1 MESDSILPQLLL
13 QLVLIAVNALFAAT
27 EIAVISLNETKVR
40 RMAEGG
46 DRKAAKMLRMVTE
59 PTGFL
64 STIQICITLAG
75 FLGSAF
81 AADNFS
87 DKLVNWLINDCGV
100 SGVSPSAL
108 DTISVIIITL
118 VLSYFTLV
126 LGELVPKRIA
136 MKRPEGIARAVSGLM
151 IGMTTV
157 LRPAIWL
164 LTVSTNGVLRLCG
177 IDPKDN
183 AEEVSE
189 EEIIMML
196 DEGEE
201 AGSIESGEKEL
212 IKNVFSL
219 NDTTAEDVMVHRSQV
234 AFLKRDDARTT
245 LLNEIAESGY
255 SRFPVYG
262 ENIDDIVG
270 ILYAKTY
277 LTAQSRGERCEMK
290 DFLMPPRF
298 VHASTHIN
306 RILLDMQREHAHMAV
321 VVDQYGGTKGIVTLE
336 DIIEELVDDYGGVIG
351 IITLEDILEELVGEI
366 WDESDEVIENIRER
380 PDGSYDINGS
390 TRLSDMCESV
400 GCSIDSNADTVGG
413 WVTETLGGIPASGE
427 SFECSGMLVTVE
439 ATDERRVL
447 EVNVNVSIL
456 REDS

>member
-87 DKLVNWLINDCGV
+87 DKFVNWLINDCEV

-151 IGMTTV
+151 IAMTAA
-157 LRPAIWL
+157 LRPIIWL

-177 IDPKDN
+177 IDPEDN

-321 VVDQYGGTKGIVTLE
+321 VVD
-336 DIIEELVDDYGGVIG
+336 DYGGVIG

-380 PDGSYDINGS
+380 SDGSYDINGS
-390 TRLSDMCESV
+390 TRLSDMCESI
-400 GCSIDSNADTVGG
+400 GCSIDSETDTVGG
-413 WVTETLGGIPASGE
+413 WVTEMLGGIPESGE
-427 SFECSGMLVTVE
+427 SFECGGMHVTVE
-439 ATDERRVL
+439 STDKRRVL
-447 EVNVNVSIL
+447 KVNVNVNIL
-456 REDS
+456 REDA

>member
-136 MKRPEGIARAVSGLM
+136 MKRPESIARAVSGLM

-157 LRPAIWL
+157 LRPVIWL

-321 VVDQYGGTKGIVTLE
+321 VVD
-336 DIIEELVDDYGGVIG
+336 DYGGVIG

-456 REDS
+456 REDT

>member
-87 DKLVNWLINDCGV
+87 DKLVNWLINDCEV

-136 MKRPEGIARAVSGLM
+136 MKRSESIARTVSGLM
-151 IGMTTV
+151 IAMTAA
-157 LRPAIWL
+157 LRPIIWL

-177 IDPKDN
+177 IDPEDN

-234 AFLKRDDARTT
+234 AFLKRDDARTA

-321 VVDQYGGTKGIVTLE
+321 VVD
-336 DIIEELVDDYGGVIG
+336 DYGGVIG

-380 PDGSYDINGS
+380 SDGSYDINGS
-390 TRLSDMCESV
+390 TRLSDMCESI
-400 GCSIDSNADTVGG
+400 GCSIDSEADTVGG
-413 WVTETLGGIPASGE
+413 WVTEMLGGIPESGE
-427 SFECSGMLVTVE
+427 SFECGGMHVTVE
-439 ATDERRVL
+439 STDKRRVL
-447 EVNVNVSIL
+447 KVNVNVNIL
-456 REDS
+456 REDA

>member
-87 DKLVNWLINDCGV
+87 DKLVNWLINDCEV

-136 MKRPEGIARAVSGLM
+136 MKRSESIARAVSGLM
-151 IGMTTV
+151 IAMTAA
-157 LRPAIWL
+157 LRPVIWL

-177 IDPKDN
+177 IDPEDN

-219 NDTTAEDVMVHRSQV
+219 NDTTAEDVMGHRSQV
-234 AFLKRDDARTT
+234 TFLRRDDARTT

-321 VVDQYGGTKGIVTLE
+321 VVD
-336 DIIEELVDDYGGVIG
+336 DYGGVIG

-380 PDGSYDINGS
+380 SDGSYDINGS
-390 TRLSDMCESV
+390 TRLSDMCESI
-400 GCSIDSNADTVGG
+400 GCSIDSEADTVGG
-413 WVTETLGGIPASGE
+413 WVTEMLGGIPESGE
-427 SFECSGMLVTVE
+427 SFECGGMHVTVE
-439 ATDERRVL
+439 STDKRRVL
-447 EVNVNVSIL
+447 KVNVNVNIL
-456 REDS
+456 REDA

>member
-1 MESDSILPQLLL
+1 MESNSILPQLLL

-321 VVDQYGGTKGIVTLE
+321 VVD
-336 DIIEELVDDYGGVIG
+336 DYGGVIG

>member
-87 DKLVNWLINDCGV
+87 DKLVNWLINDCEV

-136 MKRPEGIARAVSGLM
+136 MKRSESIARAVSGLM

-157 LRPAIWL
+157 LRPIIWL

-177 IDPKDN
+177 IDPEDN

-321 VVDQYGGTKGIVTLE
+321 VVD
-336 DIIEELVDDYGGVIG
+336 DYGGVIG

-380 PDGSYDINGS
+380 SDGSYDINGS
-390 TRLSDMCESV
+390 TRLSDMCESI
-400 GCSIDSNADTVGG
+400 GCSIDSEADTVGG
-413 WVTETLGGIPASGE
+413 WVTEMLGGIPESGE
-427 SFECSGMLVTVE
+427 SFECGGMHITVE
-439 ATDERRVL
+439 STDKRRVL
-447 EVNVNVSIL
+447 KVNVNVNIL
-456 REDS
+456 REDA

>member
-136 MKRPEGIARAVSGLM
+136 MKRSESIARAVSGLM
-151 IGMTTV
+151 IAMTAA
-157 LRPAIWL
+157 LRPIIWL

-177 IDPKDN
+177 IDPEDN

-277 LTAQSRGERCEMK
+277 LTAQSRGEQCEMK

-321 VVDQYGGTKGIVTLE
+321 VVD
-336 DIIEELVDDYGGVIG
+336 DYGGVIG

-380 PDGSYDINGS
+380 SDGSYDINGS
-390 TRLSDMCESV
+390 TRLSDMCESI
-400 GCSIDSNADTVGG
+400 GCSIDSEADTVGG
-413 WVTETLGGIPASGE
+413 WVTEMLGGIPESGE
-427 SFECSGMLVTVE
+427 SFECGGMHVTVE
-439 ATDERRVL
+439 STDKRRVL
-447 EVNVNVSIL
+447 KVNVNVNIL
-456 REDS
+456 REDA

>member
-87 DKLVNWLINDCGV
+87 DKLVNWLINDCEV

-157 LRPAIWL
+157 LRPVIWL
-164 LTVSTNGVLRLCG
+164 LTVSTNSVLRLCG

-321 VVDQYGGTKGIVTLE
+321 VVD
-336 DIIEELVDDYGGVIG
+336 DYGGVIG

-390 TRLSDMCESV
+390 TRLSDMCESI
-400 GCSIDSNADTVGG
+400 GCSIDSEADTVGG
-413 WVTETLGGIPASGE
+413 WVTEMLGGIPASGE
-427 SFECSGMLVTVE
+427 SFECGGMLVTVE

>member
-321 VVDQYGGTKGIVTLE
+321 VVD
-336 DIIEELVDDYGGVIG
+336 DYGGVIG

-439 ATDERRVL
+439 STDKRRVL
-447 EVNVNVSIL
+447 KVNVNVNIL

>member
-1 MESDSILPQLLL
+1 MESDSILLQLLL

-87 DKLVNWLINDCGV
+87 DKLVNWLINDCEV

-157 LRPAIWL
+157 LRPVIWL

-321 VVDQYGGTKGIVTLE
+321 VVD
-336 DIIEELVDDYGGVIG
+336 DYGGVIG

-400 GCSIDSNADTVGG
+400 GCSIDSNADTVVG

-427 SFECSGMLVTVE
+427 SFECGGMLVTVE

>member
-136 MKRPEGIARAVSGLM
+136 MKRSESIARAVSGLM
-151 IGMTTV
+151 IGMTAA
-157 LRPAIWL
+157 LRPIIWL

-177 IDPKDN
+177 IDPENN

-321 VVDQYGGTKGIVTLE
+321 VVD
-336 DIIEELVDDYGGVIG
+336 DYGGVIG

-380 PDGSYDINGS
+380 SDGSYDINGS

-413 WVTETLGGIPASGE
+413 WVTEMLGGIPESGE

-439 ATDERRVL
+439 STDKRRVL
-447 EVNVNVSIL
+447 KVNVNVNIL
-456 REDS
+456 REDA

>member
-87 DKLVNWLINDCGV
+87 DKLVNWLINDCEV

-136 MKRPEGIARAVSGLM
+136 MKRSESIARAVSGLM
-151 IGMTTV
+151 IAMTAA
-157 LRPAIWL
+157 LRPIIWL

-177 IDPKDN
+177 IDPEDN

-321 VVDQYGGTKGIVTLE
+321 VVD
-336 DIIEELVDDYGGVIG
+336 DYGGVIG

-380 PDGSYDINGS
+380 SDGSYDINGS
-390 TRLSDMCESV
+390 TRLSDMCESI
-400 GCSIDSNADTVGG
+400 GCSIDSEADTVGG
-413 WVTETLGGIPASGE
+413 WVTEMLGGIPESGE
-427 SFECSGMLVTVE
+427 SFECGGMHVTVE
-439 ATDERRVL
+439 STDERRVL
-447 EVNVNVSIL
+447 KVNVNVNIL
-456 REDS
+456 REDA

>member
-126 LGELVPKRIA
+126 LGEFVPKRIA

-321 VVDQYGGTKGIVTLE
+321 VVD
-336 DIIEELVDDYGGVIG
+336 DYGGVIG

-439 ATDERRVL
+439 STDKRRVL
-447 EVNVNVSIL
+447 KVNVNVNIL
-456 REDS
+456 REDA

>member
-40 RMAEGG
+40 RMADGG

-87 DKLVNWLINDCGV
+87 DKLVNWLINDCEV

-136 MKRPEGIARAVSGLM
+136 MKRSESIARAVSGLM
-151 IGMTTV
+151 IAMTAA
-157 LRPAIWL
+157 LRPIIWL

-177 IDPKDN
+177 IDPEDN

-321 VVDQYGGTKGIVTLE
+321 VVD
-336 DIIEELVDDYGGVIG
+336 DYGGVIG

-380 PDGSYDINGS
+380 SDGSYDINGS
-390 TRLSDMCESV
+390 TRLSDMCESI
-400 GCSIDSNADTVGG
+400 GCSIDSEADTVGG
-413 WVTETLGGIPASGE
+413 WVTEMLGGIPESGE
-427 SFECSGMLVTVE
+427 SFECGGMHVTVE
-439 ATDERRVL
+439 STDKRRVL
-447 EVNVNVSIL
+447 KVNVNVNIL
-456 REDS
+456 REDA

>member
-87 DKLVNWLINDCGV
+87 DKLVNWLINDCEV

-136 MKRPEGIARAVSGLM
+136 MKRSESIARAVSGLM
-151 IGMTTV
+151 IAMTAA
-157 LRPAIWL
+157 LRPIIWL

-177 IDPKDN
+177 IDPEDN

-321 VVDQYGGTKGIVTLE
+321 VVD
-336 DIIEELVDDYGGVIG
+336 DYGGVIG

-380 PDGSYDINGS
+380 SDGSYDINGS
-390 TRLSDMCESV
+390 TWLSDMCESI
-400 GCSIDSNADTVGG
+400 GCSIDSEADTVGG
-413 WVTETLGGIPASGE
+413 WVTEMLGGIPESGE
-427 SFECSGMLVTVE
+427 SFECGGMHVTVE
-439 ATDERRVL
+439 STDKRRVL
-447 EVNVNVSIL
+447 KVNVNVNIL
-456 REDS
+456 REDA

>member
-87 DKLVNWLINDCGV
+87 DKLVNWLINDCEV

-136 MKRPEGIARAVSGLM
+136 MKRSESIARAVSGLM
-151 IGMTTV
+151 IAMTAA
-157 LRPAIWL
+157 LRPIIWL

-177 IDPKDN
+177 IDPEDN

-234 AFLKRDDARTT
+234 AFLKRNDARTT

-321 VVDQYGGTKGIVTLE
+321 VVD
-336 DIIEELVDDYGGVIG
+336 DYGGVIG

-380 PDGSYDINGS
+380 SGGSYDINGS
-390 TRLSDMCESV
+390 TRLSDMCESI
-400 GCSIDSNADTVGG
+400 GCSIDSEADTVGG
-413 WVTETLGGIPASGE
+413 WVTEMLGGIPESGE
-427 SFECSGMLVTVE
+427 SFECGGMHVTVE
-439 ATDERRVL
+439 STDKRRVL
-447 EVNVNVSIL
+447 KVNVNVNIL
-456 REDS
+456 REDA

>member
-87 DKLVNWLINDCGV
+87 DKLVNWLINDCEV

-136 MKRPEGIARAVSGLM
+136 MKRSESIARAVSGLM
-151 IGMTTV
+151 IAMTAA
-157 LRPAIWL
+157 LRPIIWL

-177 IDPKDN
+177 IDPEDN

-270 ILYAKTY
+270 ILHAKTY
-277 LTAQSRGERCEMK
+277 LTAQSKGERCEMK

-321 VVDQYGGTKGIVTLE
+321 VVD
-336 DIIEELVDDYGGVIG
+336 DYGGVIG

-380 PDGSYDINGS
+380 SDGSYDINGS
-390 TRLSDMCESV
+390 TRLSDMCESI
-400 GCSIDSNADTVGG
+400 GCSIDSEADTVGG
-413 WVTETLGGIPASGE
+413 WVTEMLGGIPESGE
-427 SFECSGMLVTVE
+427 SFECGGMHVTVE
-439 ATDERRVL
+439 STDERRVL
-447 EVNVNVSIL
+447 KVNVNVNIL
-456 REDS
+456 REDA

>member
-100 SGVSPSAL
+100 SGVSSSAL

-136 MKRPEGIARAVSGLM
+136 MKRSESIARTVSGLM
-151 IGMTTV
+151 IAMTAA
-157 LRPAIWL
+157 LRPIIWL

-177 IDPKDN
+177 IDPEDN

-321 VVDQYGGTKGIVTLE
+321 VVD
-336 DIIEELVDDYGGVIG
+336 DYGGVIG

>member
-87 DKLVNWLINDCGV
+87 DKLVNWLINDCKV

-157 LRPAIWL
+157 LRPVIWL

-321 VVDQYGGTKGIVTLE
+321 VVD
-336 DIIEELVDDYGGVIG
+336 DYGGVIG

>member
-87 DKLVNWLINDCGV
+87 DKLVNWLINDCEV

-136 MKRPEGIARAVSGLM
+136 MKRSESIARAVSGLM
-151 IGMTTV
+151 IAMTTV
-157 LRPAIWL
+157 LRPVIWL

-177 IDPKDN
+177 IDPEDN

-277 LTAQSRGERCEMK
+277 LTAQSKGERCEMK

-321 VVDQYGGTKGIVTLE
+321 VVD
-336 DIIEELVDDYGGVIG
+336 DYGGVIG

-380 PDGSYDINGS
+380 SDGSYDINGS
-390 TRLSDMCESV
+390 TRLSDMCESI
-400 GCSIDSNADTVGG
+400 GCSIDSEADTVGG
-413 WVTETLGGIPASGE
+413 WVTEMLGGIPESGE
-427 SFECSGMLVTVE
+427 SFECGGMHVTVE
-439 ATDERRVL
+439 STDKRRVL
-447 EVNVNVSIL
+447 KVNVNVNIL
-456 REDS
+456 REDA

>member
-136 MKRPEGIARAVSGLM
+136 MKRSESIARAVSGLM
-151 IGMTTV
+151 IGMTTA
-157 LRPAIWL
+157 LRPIIWL

-177 IDPKDN
+177 IDPEDN

-321 VVDQYGGTKGIVTLE
+321 VVD
-336 DIIEELVDDYGGVIG
+336 DYGGVIG

-380 PDGSYDINGS
+380 SDGSYDINGS
-390 TRLSDMCESV
+390 TRLSDMCESI
-400 GCSIDSNADTVGG
+400 GCSIDSEADTVGG
-413 WVTETLGGIPASGE
+413 WVTEMLGGIPESGE

>member
-87 DKLVNWLINDCGV
+87 DKLVNWLINDCEV

-136 MKRPEGIARAVSGLM
+136 MKRSESIARAVSGLM

-157 LRPAIWL
+157 LRPIIWL

-321 VVDQYGGTKGIVTLE
+321 VVD
-336 DIIEELVDDYGGVIG
+336 DYGGVIG

-380 PDGSYDINGS
+380 SDGSYDINGS
-390 TRLSDMCESV
+390 TRLSDMCESI
-400 GCSIDSNADTVGG
+400 GCSIDSEADTVGG
-413 WVTETLGGIPASGE
+413 WVTEMLGGIPESGE
-427 SFECSGMLVTVE
+427 SFECGGMHVTVE
-439 ATDERRVL
+439 STDERRVL
-447 EVNVNVSIL
+447 EVNVNVNIL
-456 REDS
+456 REDA

>member
-87 DKLVNWLINDCGV
+87 DKLVNWLINDCEV

-136 MKRPEGIARAVSGLM
+136 MKRSESIARAVSGLM
-151 IGMTTV
+151 IAMTAA
-157 LRPAIWL
+157 LRPIIWL

-177 IDPKDN
+177 IDPEDN

-219 NDTTAEDVMVHRSQV
+219 NDTTAEDIMVHRSQV

-321 VVDQYGGTKGIVTLE
+321 VVD
-336 DIIEELVDDYGGVIG
+336 DYGGVIG

-380 PDGSYDINGS
+380 SDGSYDINGS
-390 TRLSDMCESV
+390 TRLSDMCESI
-400 GCSIDSNADTVGG
+400 GCSIDSEADTVGG
-413 WVTETLGGIPASGE
+413 WVTEMLGGIPESGE
-427 SFECSGMLVTVE
+427 SFECGGMHVTVE
-439 ATDERRVL
+439 STDKRRVL
-447 EVNVNVSIL
+447 KVNVNVNIL
-456 REDS
+456 REDA

>member
-87 DKLVNWLINDCGV
+87 DKLVNWLINDCEV

-157 LRPAIWL
+157 LRPVIWL

-189 EEIIMML
+189 EEIMMML

-321 VVDQYGGTKGIVTLE
+321 VVD
-336 DIIEELVDDYGGVIG
+336 DYGGVIG

-380 PDGSYDINGS
+380 PDGSYDINGN

>member
-136 MKRPEGIARAVSGLM
+136 MKRSESIARAVSGLM

-157 LRPAIWL
+157 LRPIIWL

-177 IDPKDN
+177 IDPEDN

-234 AFLKRDDARTT
+234 AFLKRDDAQTT

-321 VVDQYGGTKGIVTLE
+321 VVD
-336 DIIEELVDDYGGVIG
+336 DYGGVIG

-380 PDGSYDINGS
+380 SDGSYDINGS
-390 TRLSDMCESV
+390 TRLSDMCESI
-400 GCSIDSNADTVGG
+400 GCSIDSEADTVGG
-413 WVTETLGGIPASGE
+413 WVTEMLGGIPESGE
-427 SFECSGMLVTVE
+427 SFECGGMHVTVE
-439 ATDERRVL
+439 STDERRVL
-447 EVNVNVSIL
+447 KVNVNVNIL

>member
-87 DKLVNWLINDCGV
+87 DKLVNWLINDCEV

-136 MKRPEGIARAVSGLM
+136 MKRSESIARAVSGLM

-157 LRPAIWL
+157 LRPVIWL

-177 IDPKDN
+177 IDPEDN

-321 VVDQYGGTKGIVTLE
+321 VVD
-336 DIIEELVDDYGGVIG
+336 DYGGVIG

-380 PDGSYDINGS
+380 SDGSYDINGS
-390 TRLSDMCESV
+390 TRLSDMCESI
-400 GCSIDSNADTVGG
+400 GCSIDSEADTVGG
-413 WVTETLGGIPASGE
+413 WVTEMLGGIPESGE
-427 SFECSGMLVTVE
+427 SFECGGMHVTVE
-439 ATDERRVL
+439 STDERRVL
-447 EVNVNVSIL
+447 KVNVNVNIL
-456 REDS
+456 REDA

>member
-157 LRPAIWL
+157 LRPVIWL

-321 VVDQYGGTKGIVTLE
+321 VVD
-336 DIIEELVDDYGGVIG
+336 DYGGVIG

-427 SFECSGMLVTVE
+427 SFECGGMLVTVE

>member
-87 DKLVNWLINDCGV
+87 DKLVNWLINDCEV

-126 LGELVPKRIA
+126 LGELFPKRIA
-136 MKRPEGIARAVSGLM
+136 MKRSESIARTVSGLM

-157 LRPAIWL
+157 LRPIIWL

-177 IDPKDN
+177 IDPEDN

-321 VVDQYGGTKGIVTLE
+321 VVD
-336 DIIEELVDDYGGVIG
+336 DYGGVIG

-380 PDGSYDINGS
+380 SDGSYDINGS
-390 TRLSDMCESV
+390 TRLSDMCESI
-400 GCSIDSNADTVGG
+400 GCSIDSEADTVGG
-413 WVTETLGGIPASGE
+413 WVTEMLGGIPESGE
-427 SFECSGMLVTVE
+427 SFECGGMHVTVE
-439 ATDERRVL
+439 STDKRRVL
-447 EVNVNVSIL
+447 KVNVNVNIL
-456 REDS
+456 REDA

>member
-87 DKLVNWLINDCGV
+87 DKLVNWLINDCEV

-136 MKRPEGIARAVSGLM
+136 MKRSESIARAVSGLM
-151 IGMTTV
+151 IAMTAA
-157 LRPAIWL
+157 LRPVIWL

-177 IDPKDN
+177 IDPEDN

-234 AFLKRDDARTT
+234 TFLRRDDARTT

-321 VVDQYGGTKGIVTLE
+321 VVD
-336 DIIEELVDDYGGVIG
+336 DYGGVIG

-380 PDGSYDINGS
+380 SDGSYDINGS
-390 TRLSDMCESV
+390 TRLSDMCESI
-400 GCSIDSNADTVGG
+400 GCSIDSEADTVGG
-413 WVTETLGGIPASGE
+413 WVTEMLGGIPESGE
-427 SFECSGMLVTVE
+427 SFECGGMHVTVE
-439 ATDERRVL
+439 STDKRRVL
-447 EVNVNVSIL
+447 KVNVNVNIL

>member
-87 DKLVNWLINDCGV
+87 DKLVNWLINDCEV

-136 MKRPEGIARAVSGLM
+136 MKRSESIARTVSGLM

-157 LRPAIWL
+157 LRPVIWL

-290 DFLMPPRF
+290 DFLMPPSF

-321 VVDQYGGTKGIVTLE
+321 V
-336 DIIEELVDDYGGVIG
+336 VDDYGGVIG

>member
-87 DKLVNWLINDCGV
+87 DKLVNWLINDCEV

-151 IGMTTV
+151 IAMTAA
-157 LRPAIWL
+157 LRPIIWL

-177 IDPKDN
+177 IDPEDN

-277 LTAQSRGERCEMK
+277 LTAQSRGEQCEMK

-321 VVDQYGGTKGIVTLE
+321 VVD
-336 DIIEELVDDYGGVIG
+336 DYGGVIG

-380 PDGSYDINGS
+380 SDGSYDINGS
-390 TRLSDMCESV
+390 TRLSDMCESI
-400 GCSIDSNADTVGG
+400 GCSIDSEADTVGG
-413 WVTETLGGIPASGE
+413 WVTEMLGGIPESGE
-427 SFECSGMLVTVE
+427 SFECGGMHVTVE
-439 ATDERRVL
+439 STDKRRVL
-447 EVNVNVSIL
+447 KVNVNVNIL
-456 REDS
+456 REDA

>member
-87 DKLVNWLINDCGV
+87 DKLVNWLINDCEV

-126 LGELVPKRIA
+126 LGELVPKRVA
-136 MKRPEGIARAVSGLM
+136 MKRSESIARAVSGLM
-151 IGMTTV
+151 IAMTAA
-157 LRPAIWL
+157 LRPIIWL

-177 IDPKDN
+177 IDPEDN

-219 NDTTAEDVMVHRSQV
+219 NDTTAEDVMVHRSQI

-321 VVDQYGGTKGIVTLE
+321 VVD
-336 DIIEELVDDYGGVIG
+336 DYGGVIG

-380 PDGSYDINGS
+380 SDGSYDINGS
-390 TRLSDMCESV
+390 TRLSDMCESI
-400 GCSIDSNADTVGG
+400 GCSIDSEADTVGG
-413 WVTETLGGIPASGE
+413 WVTEMLGGIPESGE
-427 SFECSGMLVTVE
+427 SFECGGMHVTVE
-439 ATDERRVL
+439 STDKRRVL
-447 EVNVNVSIL
+447 KVNVNVNIL
-456 REDS
+456 REDA

>member
-27 EIAVISLNETKVR
+27 EIAFISLNETKVR

-87 DKLVNWLINDCGV
+87 DKLVNWLINDCEV

-136 MKRPEGIARAVSGLM
+136 MKRSESIARAVSGLM
-151 IGMTTV
+151 IAMTAA
-157 LRPAIWL
+157 LRPIIWL

-177 IDPKDN
+177 IDPEDN
-183 AEEVSE
+183 AGEVSE

-321 VVDQYGGTKGIVTLE
+321 VVD
-336 DIIEELVDDYGGVIG
+336 DYGGVIG

-380 PDGSYDINGS
+380 SDGSYDINGS

-413 WVTETLGGIPASGE
+413 WVTETLGGIPESGE
-427 SFECSGMLVTVE
+427 SFECGGMHVTVE
-439 ATDERRVL
+439 STDERRVL
-447 EVNVNVSIL
+447 KVNVNVNIL
-456 REDS
+456 REDA

>member
-87 DKLVNWLINDCGV
+87 DKLVNWLINDCEV

-321 VVDQYGGTKGIVTLE
+321 VVD
-336 DIIEELVDDYGGVIG
+336 DYGGVIG

-439 ATDERRVL
+439 STDKRRVL
-447 EVNVNVSIL
+447 KVNVNVNIL
-456 REDS
+456 REDA

>member
-87 DKLVNWLINDCGV
+87 DKLVNWLINDCEV

-157 LRPAIWL
+157 LRPVIWL

-201 AGSIESGEKEL
+201 AGSIDSGEKEL

-262 ENIDDIVG
+262 ENIDDMVG

-277 LTAQSRGERCEMK
+277 LTAQRRGERCEMK

-321 VVDQYGGTKGIVTLE
+321 V
-336 DIIEELVDDYGGVIG
+336 VDDYGGVIG

>member
-87 DKLVNWLINDCGV
+87 DKLVNWLINDCEV

-126 LGELVPKRIA
+126 LGELVPKRVA
-136 MKRPEGIARAVSGLM
+136 MKRSESIARAVSGLM
-151 IGMTTV
+151 IAMTAA
-157 LRPAIWL
+157 LRPIIWL

-177 IDPKDN
+177 IDPEDN

-321 VVDQYGGTKGIVTLE
+321 VVD
-336 DIIEELVDDYGGVIG
+336 DYGGVIG

-380 PDGSYDINGS
+380 SDGSYDINGS
-390 TRLSDMCESV
+390 TRLSDMCESI
-400 GCSIDSNADTVGG
+400 GCSIDSEADTVGG
-413 WVTETLGGIPASGE
+413 WVTEMLGGIPESGE
-427 SFECSGMLVTVE
+427 SFECGGMHVTVE
-439 ATDERRVL
+439 STDKRRVL
-447 EVNVNVSIL
+447 KVNVNVNIL
-456 REDS
+456 REDA

>member
-1 MESDSILPQLLL
+1 METYSILPQLLL

-87 DKLVNWLINDCGV
+87 DKLVNWLINDCEV

-136 MKRPEGIARAVSGLM
+136 MKRSESIARAVSGLM
-151 IGMTTV
+151 IAMTAA
-157 LRPAIWL
+157 LRPVIWL

-177 IDPKDN
+177 IDPEDN

-321 VVDQYGGTKGIVTLE
+321 VVD
-336 DIIEELVDDYGGVIG
+336 DYGGVIG

-380 PDGSYDINGS
+380 SDGSYDINGS
-390 TRLSDMCESV
+390 TRLSDMCESI
-400 GCSIDSNADTVGG
+400 GCSIDSEADTVGG
-413 WVTETLGGIPASGE
+413 WVTEMLGGIPESGE
-427 SFECSGMLVTVE
+427 SFECGGMHVTVE
-439 ATDERRVL
+439 VTDERRVL

>member
-87 DKLVNWLINDCGV
+87 DKLVNWLINDCEV

-136 MKRPEGIARAVSGLM
+136 MKRSESIARTVSGLM

-157 LRPAIWL
+157 LRPVIWL

-177 IDPKDN
+177 IDPEDN

-321 VVDQYGGTKGIVTLE
+321 VVD
-336 DIIEELVDDYGGVIG
+336 DYGGVIG

-400 GCSIDSNADTVGG
+400 GCSIDSEADTVGG
-413 WVTETLGGIPASGE
+413 WVTEMLGGIPESGE
-427 SFECSGMLVTVE
+427 SFECGGMHVTVE
-439 ATDERRVL
+439 STDKRRVL
-447 EVNVNVSIL
+447 KVNVNVNIL
-456 REDS
+456 REDA

>member
-100 SGVSPSAL
+100 SGVSSSAL

-157 LRPAIWL
+157 LRPVIWL

-321 VVDQYGGTKGIVTLE
+321 VVD
-336 DIIEELVDDYGGVIG
+336 DYGGVIG

-413 WVTETLGGIPASGE
+413 WVTEMLGGIPESGE
-427 SFECSGMLVTVE
+427 SFECGGMLVTVE